1 MSVREDSW
9 YLAAFVSLVVAGVC
23 IAIFGATLFASLTPL
38 YVSLVFSV
46 AAIALA
52 VVAWRQRPKSESD

>member
-1 MSVREDSW
+1 MNLREYGW
-9 YLAAFVSLVVAGVC
+9 YLGAFASLVVAGVC

-38 YVSLVFSV
+38 YLSLVFSV

-52 VVAWRQRPKSESD
+52 VVAWRQYPKSEPD